1 MSAQLLGTFS
11 IIFLVLGILFLFISV
26 YIFVKYRIKD
36 VINDLNGKTAQR
48 EIEKIRE
55 ENKGMNKS
63 FKTDKFNSLRGK
75 KTKKIDANQT
85 VEIKI
90 EKENDLPNSN
100 ESTTILNT
108 SNETTLLVDEEG
120 TTLLNTGGTEEL
132 IDNGDHEIRDIQF
145 EVIETQMYIQTNEF
159 I

>member
-1 MSAQLLGTFS
+1 MSAQLLGTIS
-11 IIFLVLGILFLFISV
+11 IIFLGLGILFLLVSV
-26 YIFVKYRIKD
+26 YVFIKYRIKD

-55 ENKGMNKS
+55 ENKGMSKS

-75 KTKKIDANQT
+75 RTKKIDVNQT
-85 VEIKI
+85 VEIK
-90 EKENDLPNSN
+90 KENAIPNVN

-120 TTLLNTGGTEEL
+120 TTLLNTMGTEEL
-132 IDNGDHEIRDIQF
+132 STSDNEEIRSIHF
-145 EVIETQMYIQTNEF
+145 EVIETQMFIQTNEF

>member
-1 MSAQLLGTFS
+1 MSAQLLGTIS
-11 IIFLVLGILFLFISV
+11 IIFLGLGILFLVVSFYVFI
-26 YIFVKYRIKD
+26 KYRIKD

-55 ENKGMNKS
+55 ENKGMSKS

-75 KTKKIDANQT
+75 RTKKIDSNQT
-85 VEIKI
+85 VEIK
-90 EKENDLPNSN
+90 KENDIPNVN

-120 TTLLNTGGTEEL
+120 TTLLNTMGTEEL
-132 IDNGDHEIRDIQF
+132 STSDNEEIRSIDF
-145 EVIETQMYIQTNEF
+145 EVIETQMFIQTNEF

>member
-11 IIFLVLGILFLFISV
+11 IIFLVLGILFLFISG
-26 YIFVKYRIKD
+26 YIFVKYKIKD

-55 ENKGMNKS
+55 ENKGMSKS

-75 KTKKIDANQT
+75 RTKKIDANQT

-90 EKENDLPNSN
+90 KKENDLPNSN

-132 IDNGDHEIRDIQF
+132 IDNGNHEIRDIQF
-145 EVIETQMYIQTNEF
+145 EVIETQIYIQTNEL